1 MICFVDI
8 WRFNKTQTMK
18 ILKIILIAICIPTF
32 GISQST
38 VNTMEHGGLTRSYRL
53 YIPSSYTGT
62 VAVPLLFNLH
72 GYTSNASQQEFYGDF
87 RGIADTANFILVHPD
102 GTLDG
107 SGARFW
113 NAFGAA
119 GGVDDVGFISAL
131 IDKIDEDYN
140 IDLNRVYSCGMSNGG
155 FMSYRLACELGN
167 RITAI
172 ASVTG
177 TMPTNSL
184 STCNPYKP
192 TPIMQIHGTADPT
205 VPYNGNTAMA
215 AIETVVNWW
224 VNFNQCTTPPT
235 ITNVPNTNTADMCTA
250 ENFLYTNGSNGS
262 TVEFYKIT
270 SGGHTWP
277 GAPITVGVT
286 NQDFNASVEIWRFFS
301 QYNTSGLL
309 SISSHNSES
318 DFVIYPNPVSDV
330 LVISSE
336 LSIDL
341 VTITDLSGRTIF
353 TQMGHPAIISVSNL
367 STGVYFVHVFSGGKR
382 LTKKISVQ

>member
-1 MICFVDI
+1 
-8 WRFNKTQTMK
+8 MK
-18 ILKIILIAICIPTF
+18 LLKFILIAICIPTV

-38 VNTMEHGGLTRSYRL
+38 VHTMEHNGLTRSYRL
-53 YIPSSYTGT
+53 YVPSAYTGN

-155 FMSYRLACELGN
+155 FMSYRLACELGD

-177 TMPTNSL
+177 TMPTNAFAS
-184 STCNPYKP
+184 CNPYKP

-205 VPYNGNTAMA
+205 VPYAGNAAMA
-215 AIETVVNWW
+215 AIESVVNWW
-224 VNFNQCTTPPT
+224 VNFNQCSTTPI
-235 ITNVPNTNTADMCTA
+235 ITDVPNTNLADMCTA
-250 ENFLYTNGSNGS
+250 EHFLYSNGSNGS

-270 SGGHTWP
+270 PGAHTWP
-277 GAPITVGVT
+277 GAPITIGVT

-301 QYNTSGLL
+301 QYNTTDFL
-309 SISSHNSES
+309 STPAQEALYFEI
-318 DFVIYPNPVSDV
+318 FPNPSSGVLNIQSNQNFER
-330 LVISSE
+330 LVIC
-336 LSIDL
+336 
-341 VTITDLSGRTIF
+341 DLSGKQVFTIEAHQDNIDISHLTHGVYLVSIF
-353 TQMGHPAIISVSNL
+353 TNGNVS
-367 STGVYFVHVFSGGKR
+367 
-382 LTKKISVQ
+382 TKKIVVH

>member
-1 MICFVDI
+1 MRVI
-8 WRFNKTQTMK
+8 
-18 ILKIILIAICIPTF
+18 KIILLILCLPTI
-32 GISQST
+32 GNAQST
-38 VNTMEHGGLTRSYRL
+38 THTMDHNGLTRSYRL
-53 YIPSSYTGT
+53 YVPSSYTGD

-87 RGIADTANFILVHPD
+87 RSIADTANFILVHPE

-131 IDKIDEDYN
+131 IDLIDEDYN

-155 FMSYRLACELGN
+155 FMSYRLACELGG

-177 TMPTNSL
+177 TMPTNSFAN
-184 STCNPYKP
+184 CNPYKP
-192 TPIMQIHGTADPT
+192 TPVMQIHGTADAT
-205 VPYNGNTAMA
+205 VPYNGNTSMA

-224 VNFNQCTTPPT
+224 VNFNQCASAP
-235 ITNVPNTNTADMCTA
+235 IATNVPNTNTADMCTA
-250 ENFLYTNGSNGS
+250 EHFLYPNGSNGS

-270 SGGHTWP
+270 PGAHTWP
-277 GAPITVGVT
+277 GAPITIGVT

-301 QYNTSGLL
+301 QYSTNNLLATSNFDAELT
-309 SISSHNSES
+309 
-318 DFVIYPNPVSDV
+318 FQIYPNPASDI
-330 LVISSE
+330 LMIATQKTIE
-336 LSIDL
+336 SI
-341 VTITDLSGRTIF
+341 TITDLSGKQIFAQSGHIETIN
-353 TQMGHPAIISVSNL
+353 VSDF
-367 STGVYFVHVFSGGKR
+367 SSGFYIVHVVSEGNHWAQ
-382 LTKKISVQ
+382 KISIN